1 MVAKVLFV
9 QDSMPPRRTS
19 PPDLIFGHLR
29 DAHASLPTDP
39 VLLKSDLFPTYHL
52 ASVVDDHE
60 MGITHVLRGEVRFLS
75 IPSNHHTH
83 QRSNFAP
90 HDPPNRNGFHPSHYI
105 STSTPLSISSH
116 PNSPIYPSS
125 STPMGRKCQNGRE
138 TSASWISS
146 YVLPSLLLSFSFI
159 RPGLTI
165 SEYQERGWE
174 PQAVVNWLALAGW
187 GVHDHSH
194 PHSHSSE
201 ASSSN
206 SDSDSSSAS
215 SSKQTAAP
223 DSTTVM
229 SLPEII
235 QHVGHTPLATTI
247 SL

>member
-1 MVAKVLFV
+1 MVAKVIFV
-9 QDSMPPRRTS
+9 QDSMPPRRIS

-29 DAHASLPTDP
+29 DAYASLPTDP

-60 MGITHVLRGEVRFLS
+60 MGITHVLRGEVRL
-75 IPSNHHTH
+75 IPSLFHRHTH
-83 QRSNFAP
+83 LVL
-90 HDPPNRNGFHPSHYI
+90 HDPTNRNGFHPSHYI

-116 PNSPIYPSS
+116 PNSLIYPSS
-125 STPMGRKCQNGRE
+125 STLMGPKCQNGRE

-146 YVLPSLLLSFSFI
+146 YALPSLLLPFSFI

-165 SEYQERGWE
+165 SGYQERGWE

-194 PHSHSSE
+194 SHSHSSE

-235 QHVGHTPLATTI
+235 QHVGHILPAPTI